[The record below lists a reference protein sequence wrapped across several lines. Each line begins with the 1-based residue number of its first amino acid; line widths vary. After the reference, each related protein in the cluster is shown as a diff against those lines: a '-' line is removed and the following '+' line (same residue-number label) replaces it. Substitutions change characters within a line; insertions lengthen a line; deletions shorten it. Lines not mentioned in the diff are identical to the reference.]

1 MKLQG
6 LPILITFFYRNL
18 AHFSEANTNSL
29 IELVLG
35 CLADE
40 NVEVREMAA
49 KSLAGLLRC
58 SERRRIIPL
67 GVRSV
72 FVNILAVSRADCG
85 VLQDRFVR
93 EVRRLKLPDR
103 KSPTYSETLRKL
115 HSAIL
120 GICALVE
127 SFPYSVEPW
136 MPPLTE
142 GE

>member
-67 GVRSV
+67 RVRSV
-72 FVNILAVSRADCG
+72 FVNILFVSRADCG
-85 VLQDRFVR
+85 VL
-93 EVRRLKLPDR
+93 
-103 KSPTYSETLRKL
+103 
-115 HSAIL
+115 
-120 GICALVE
+120 
-127 SFPYSVEPW
+127 
-136 MPPLTE
+136 
-142 GE
+142 